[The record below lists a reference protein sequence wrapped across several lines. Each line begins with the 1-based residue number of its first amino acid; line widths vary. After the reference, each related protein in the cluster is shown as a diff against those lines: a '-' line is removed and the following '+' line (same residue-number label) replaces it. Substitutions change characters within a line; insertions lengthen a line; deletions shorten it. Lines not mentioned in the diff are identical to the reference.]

1 MLRSILTCVT
11 VFSIGLS
18 IGAGYVY
25 AGQDGEPF
33 QLALFHPLQIRDE
46 SASITA
52 LRLNIIYGKNVSV
65 TGLDLGIANH
75 CTGGESVGLQY
86 GLLGFVEGDFMG
98 WQDNAVSIVYGSFT
112 GFQSGLYNQCGR
124 GEGLQMGFVNRATD
138 MRGLQLGLVN
148 YTETMYGLQVG
159 LVNIIHQKE
168 RLPVFVFVNW
178 SF

>member
-1 MLRSILTCVT
+1 MVRVLLSSVVLFSI
-11 VFSIGLS
+11 VFSLGP
-18 IGAGYVY
+18 GNGVA
-25 AGQDGEPF
+25 AQEGEPF

-52 LRLNIIYGKNVSV
+52 LRLNIIYGKNLSV

-75 CTGGESVGLQY
+75 CTGGQSVGLQY
-86 GLLGFVEGDFMG
+86 GLLGFVEGDFTG
-98 WQDNAVSIVYGSFT
+98 WQENAVSIVYGSFT
-112 GFQSGLYNQCGR
+112 GFQQGFYNHCGR

-138 MRGLQLGLVN
+138 MRGLQLGFVN

-159 LVNIIHQKE
+159 LVNIIQRKE
-168 RLPVFVFVNW
+168 RLPVFVIVNW